1 MRFVHALC
9 KGWQGVRVICKDIMR
24 GSSVHVEFRGFFV
37 VKAVDKFQ
45 TEHRTSF
52 LGHFRVEGLRA
63 WGLGLRALG

>member
-9 KGWQGVRVICKDIMR
+9 KGWQGVRVICKDITR

-52 LGHFRVEGLRA
+52 FRTF
-63 WGLGLRALG
+63 